1 MENINYYILLW
12 IAIGIVSFP
21 FIIKYTAPYGRHSSS
36 NWGKLIDN
44 KIGWLIMELPA
55 LMICPFIFF
64 FSSNEKSIITI
75 FFISLWVI
83 HYFNRTII
91 YPNRI
96 KTRKK
101 KMPILIVFLAI
112 VFNLVN
118 GGINGYYFGY
128 VKPIYE
134 QEWVYQNNFT
144 VGLFIFLLGM
154 LINMNADNKLIN
166 LRLNKE
172 DSGYQIPR
180 GGLFNFISCPNFFGE
195 IIEWLGFAIMTW
207 SLAGLSFFIWTFIN
221 LVPRALSHHNWYIKN
236 FENYPKER
244 KAIFPFII

>member
-12 IAIGIVSFP
+12 IAIGLVSFP

-55 LMICPFIFF
+55 LIICPFIFF
-64 FSSNEKSIITI
+64 FSSTEKSIITI
-75 FFISLWVI
+75 FFISLWI
-83 HYFNRTII
+83 LHYFNRTII

-101 KMPILIVFLAI
+101 KMPILIAVLAI

-134 QEWVYQNNFT
+134 LEWVYQNNFIL
-144 VGLFIFLLGM
+144 GLCIFLLGM
-154 LINMNADNKLIN
+154 VINMNADNKLIN

-172 DSGYQIPR
+172 DSCYQIPR
-180 GGLFNFISCPNFFGE
+180 GGLFDFISCPNFFGE

-207 SLAGLSFFIWTFIN
+207 SLAGRSFFIWTFIN
-221 LVPRALSHHNWYIKN
+221 LVPRALSHHKWYKKK
-236 FENYPKER
+236 FREYPKNR
-244 KAIFPFII
+244 KAVFPAIL